1 MAIEAGN
8 PIGGVLLHERRLES
22 IGNHLDLPSVKGL
35 MNYQNMTKMGPRD
48 LWAYAHMSEV
58 PFMYEQLM
66 AQNIELVNGDM
77 YSFELPTAG
86 SKGTKIVSVVASD
99 PARIGYGG
107 EPFKMTVTNKNL
119 GAYGAHV
126 TFDPTSP
133 YVMELIDFQIKGD
146 QITYDVVYKG
156 SYTKEDYIPAHL
168 FQAGSQL
175 YKLAGFRSKEFGQEY
190 DSWQAGGFSE
200 REYLGFLTNS
210 EIQTHYH
217 ITDQAANFFEY
228 NSLLNPK
235 FLMDSLDKVVEY
247 VGIESPIQDGV
258 RNFTDYMA
266 KGGDPGKIGF
276 KAIATKY
283 DDICMQILNKE
294 NMNVVVWHPGSIV
307 DGNSYDQQFISPGI
321 WHQLDYSGY
330 KRFYNIETMSKD
342 IIFSAIREFEA
353 DKIKESAYGQEREY
367 KIRTGRGGFQLLNQI
382 FAAEVSNV
390 TGQIDAYQAG
400 QMSGTNKSGIE
411 INLPWYKSINVP
423 GLGKLIPEIDPS
435 FDTNNTNDILNP
447 KLSTGFR
454 LTSYAMI
461 IEDYNTSSSNI
472 KLLRNK
478 NRGKQIRM
486 EVISGDRT
494 HPFFESTPYAG
505 VTAHQGSSLQTGYQ
519 AYFRTTPDTGLVMD
533 PTKVLKLIPKNPYNP
548 NGNSL

>member
-133 YVMELIDFQIKGD
+133 YVMELIDFQIKGE

-353 DKIKESAYGQEREY
+353 DKIKESPYGQEREY